1 MDINIGRSIVA
12 AQKKFKISNREVAD
26 YLGESR
32 QNFNDIKKRKDIKL
46 SQAISLVKF
55 FGVPLHEFIEL
66 GNDKNPTTKLSD
78 S

>member
-46 SQAISLVKF
+46 SQAISSVSYTHLT
-55 FGVPLHEFIEL
+55 L
-66 GNDKNPTTKLSD
+66 PTNREV
-78 S
+78 